1 MINFKSSPKLV
12 LSYDRLMSNP
22 SPYSVATDRFLRL
35 VEEGRTTDIRLG
47 ALYCAVV
54 FSVLITAPLPRI
66 DIYMYTRFYR
76 LRLPM

>member
-22 SPYSVATDRFLRL
+22 SPNSDDTDRFLLL
-35 VEEGRTTDIRLG
+35 VEEERTTDIRLG

-54 FSVLITAPLPRI
+54 FTVLKTAPLPRI
-66 DIYMYTRFYR
+66 DIYMYTRFYK
-76 LRLPM
+76 LRC

>member
-1 MINFKSSPKLV
+1 MINFNSSPKLV

-22 SPYSVATDRFLRL
+22 SPNSDEPERFLLL

-66 DIYMYTRFYR
+66 DIYMCTRFY
-76 LRLPM
+76 